1 MDREKMISSII
12 DPSNWKRVSLV
23 DKDYPK
29 RISSC
34 FATKNYQLE
43 NMLIKLNKLSNINA
57 TVLAYGILYG
67 RENGKIQNCILNGL
81 SRQAQTCQGVGDNL
95 IPMTHVESLLKSI

>member
-1 MDREKMISSII
+1 MIGSII
-12 DPSNWKRVSLV
+12 DPSSWKRVRLV

-43 NMLIKLNKLSNINA
+43 NMLIKLNKLPNLNT
-57 TVLAYGILYG
+57 TVLAYGLLYG
-67 RENGKIQNCILNGL
+67 RENSKIQNCILNGL
-81 SRQAQTCQGVGDNL
+81 SRHAQICQGVGDNL
-95 IPMTHVESLLKSI
+95 VTMTHIESLLKSI

>member
-1 MDREKMISSII
+1 MISSII
-12 DPSNWKRVSLV
+12 DPISWKRVSLL

-43 NMLIKLNKLSNINA
+43 QMLIKLNKITNINA
-57 TVLAYGILYG
+57 TILAYGLLYG

-81 SRQAQTCQGVGDNL
+81 SRQAQICYGVGDNL
-95 IPMTHVESLLKSI
+95 LTTTHIESLLNSI